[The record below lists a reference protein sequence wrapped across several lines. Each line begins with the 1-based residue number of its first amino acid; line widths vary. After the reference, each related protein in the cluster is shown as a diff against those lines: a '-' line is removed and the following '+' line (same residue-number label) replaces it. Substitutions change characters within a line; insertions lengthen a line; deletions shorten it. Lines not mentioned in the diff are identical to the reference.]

1 MKDKRVP
8 RSGVNG
14 FMNWKS
20 CLNNLIALYSEMTGK
35 LDEDTKLRGVADRPD
50 ECATI
55 QRDLNNPEERV
66 ARSFMKFKKGKGS
79 ILPTHSTYWGM
90 MGCNTAWQKMN
101 CRSW

>member
-1 MKDKRVP
+1 MKDKKVP

-20 CLNNLIALYSEMTGK
+20 CLSNLIALYSEMTGK

-50 ECATI
+50 EC
-55 QRDLNNPEERV
+55 P
-66 ARSFMKFKKGKGS
+66 
-79 ILPTHSTYWGM
+79 YWGM

-101 CRSW
+101 CRSR